1 MNHELAMRYGQSLF
15 DIAKEKNCVDIFL
28 KEVQELKS
36 VIEKEAGFV
45 KVLMAVRINRQEKH
59 DFLNRLFKD
68 KIQKELL
75 NFVHLMVDRKRVPYL
90 IDSLE
95 AYEELAYEA
104 LKIKLAVVYSARLL
118 TDDQI
123 TKVKGK
129 LEQNSGFQV
138 LLRNEVDESLIAGIK
153 VKMGNQVID
162 ISTQYEIEQLKQR
175 LLKGVRG

>member
-1 MNHELAMRYGQSLF
+1 M
-15 DIAKEKNCVDIFL
+15 
-28 KEVQELKS
+28 
-36 VIEKEAGFV
+36 
-45 KVLMAVRINRQEKH
+45 
-59 DFLNRLFKD
+59 
-68 KIQKELL
+68 
-75 NFVHLMVDRKRVPYL
+75 
-90 IDSLE
+90 
-95 AYEELAYEA
+95 AYEA

-123 TKVKGK
+123 AKVKGK